1 MQHPPVMP
9 SHGYVAPVYPPW
21 AINASMHQQQQQQEG
36 EAGGEAEE
44 ESQYA
49 GEVEESP
56 PSYVLSEEAIALF
69 AQGEE
74 RRRRD
79 RTRRRKQAQAAGR
92 KETRKDRPARKKSGT
107 FVTLKTMAAAGNA
120 PDMSERLA
128 RASMFGDDGLAKI
141 EELEGMM
148 NTLYTRAC
156 DTKQPTVWP
165 SMPLR
170 LGS

>member
-1 MQHPPVMP
+1 M
-9 SHGYVAPVYPPW
+9 GCA
-21 AINASMHQQQQQQEG
+21 
-36 EAGGEAEE
+36 AELNHLFT
-44 ESQYA
+44 
-49 GEVEESP
+49 
-56 PSYVLSEEAIALF
+56 VLTPIVL
-69 AQGEE
+69 
-74 RRRRD
+74 D
-79 RTRRRKQAQAAGR
+79 
-92 KETRKDRPARKKSGT
+92 
-107 FVTLKTMAAAGNA
+107 LAAAGNA